1 MLDCIMNK
9 GDKYTPEL
17 IGRNGEIKKGS
28 RKYFYYASF
37 VNQNILQY
45 RIYDNENYDEKSNK
59 VKILI
64 KGAAYSSLGK
74 KYYFFNIDPNQ
85 DFTKLYVIQEG
96 IDNDESYNKMTKEEL
111 INQDFI
117 IDAQY
122 VNLI

>member
-1 MLDCIMNK
+1 MNK

-17 IGRNGEIKKGS
+17 IGRNGEILKLGVPTF
-28 RKYFYYASF
+28 YFASF
-37 VNQNILQY
+37 VDANDLSTKLIDENFY
-45 RIYDNENYDEKSNK
+45 DKNSARI
-59 VKILI
+59 KIII
-64 KGAAYSSLGK
+64 KGVSYESHGK

-85 DFTKLYVIQEG
+85 DFAKLDISKKYRH
-96 IDNDESYNKMTKEEL
+96 DNNYYENMKKSDL

>member
-28 RKYFYYASF
+28 IKYFYYTYF
-37 VNQNILQY
+37 VNQFISRY
-45 RIYDNENYDEKSNK
+45 KIYDNEYYDQKSNK

-74 KYYFFNIDPNQ
+74 KYYFFNIDPDQ
-85 DFTKLYVIQEG
+85 DFTKLDVIKED
-96 IDNDESYNKMTKEEL
+96 INNDESYNLMTKEEL